1 MTPEQCRCARSLLN
15 WSVLDLA
22 DNADLS
28 TETISGYEAGYE
40 EFMESVIASIQVTL
54 EYAGIEFIAP
64 DENGV
69 RLRS

>member
-1 MTPEQCRCARSLLN
+1 MTPQQCRFARTLLN
-15 WSVLDLA
+15 WSLLDLA

-54 EYAGIEFIAP
+54 EYAGVEFIAL